1 MDGNI
6 ATLDEILK
14 AYEEGVEVME
24 TREWKE
30 EIDQLIAEF
39 DEAAYQN
46 GEYD

>member
-14 AYEEGVEVME
+14 AYEEGVEVMD

-30 EIDQLIAEF
+30 EIVRLIAEF
-39 DEAAYQN
+39 DKTAYQN
-46 GEYD
+46 GEYN